1 MLQKNVGGLD
11 RIARIVFGILILSV
25 AIYYESL
32 WGILGLVMLLTGSLR
47 SCPLYIPFRFST
59 HREKKAR

>member
-11 RIARIVFGILILSV
+11 RIARIVLGILIVSV

-32 WGILGLVMLLTGSLR
+32 WGILGLVMLGTGTLR
-47 SCPLYIPFRFST
+47 SCPLYSPFRIST
-59 HREKKAR
+59 HREKKA